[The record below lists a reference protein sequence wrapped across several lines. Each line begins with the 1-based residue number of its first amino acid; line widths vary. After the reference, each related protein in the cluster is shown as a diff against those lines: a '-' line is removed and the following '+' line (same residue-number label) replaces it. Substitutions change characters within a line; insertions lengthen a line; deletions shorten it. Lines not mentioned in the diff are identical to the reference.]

1 MSAVHYAFQIHE
13 LVSLGI
19 EEIIFVVVEQAIHS
33 RGALHIIDIVSE
45 IIDLETGI
53 ASMGF
58 SIRCWKWIGET
69 LISHCGVLEH
79 MRIAFLNQSDGFVKF
94 FLKVKFLF
102 SSWS

>member
-1 MSAVHYAFQIHE
+1 LPYLRTDELNFIFCNVIERFNLSFKFGRELKLEKSIDPFPKMSAVHYAFQIHE

-58 SIRCWKWIGET
+58 SIRC
-69 LISHCGVLEH
+69 
-79 MRIAFLNQSDGFVKF
+79 
-94 FLKVKFLF
+94 
-102 SSWS
+102 